1 MMRSSRTAA
10 RGSLLAAVVL
20 AGCGTDDRSGS
31 STRQPSPS
39 PTERTAPDR
48 SPLSRP
54 TPKPPLTAVEEA
66 RLNERLRDAAWAN
79 DVAEARLLIRR
90 GADVNAKDE
99 TVQSAY
105 LISTSEGYLDLLRLT
120 LRNGAKIGDKDSWN
134 GTGLI
139 RAAER
144 GHYAVVG
151 ELLQA
156 GIVRDHVNR
165 IGYQAIHEAV
175 WLGEDADDYATTLRV
190 LAAGGVQLN
199 QASRDEGLTPLQMAQ
214 SRGYEGLERVLTRM
228 TTTRPPD
235 DADAALL
242 RAAARGDADGVA
254 LALRA
259 GADLEA
265 RDGRRRTALLL
276 AATHDH
282 IDAAKVLVAL
292 GADPDALDDRHDT
305 PWLVTGVTGSVAML
319 EALLPANPDLSIE
332 NRYGGLS
339 VIPASERGHVGYV
352 RRVVSTGIDV
362 NHVNRLGWTALLEAV
377 LLGDGGPRH
386 QEIVRILLAA
396 GADRTIPDRAGVT
409 ALEHARS
416 KGYDELARI
425 LSG

>member
-1 MMRSSRTAA
+1 M
-10 RGSLLAAVVL
+10 GFLLAAMVL
-20 AGCGTDDRSGS
+20 AGCGADDEPRS
-31 STRQPSPS
+31 STTRPSPSLTEHAAPDPSPS
-39 PTERTAPDR
+39 P
-48 SPLSRP
+48 RP
-54 TPKPPLTAVEEA
+54 ARNPPLTRSEQA
-66 RLNERLRDAAWAN
+66 RLDERLRDAAWAN
-79 DVAEARLLIRR
+79 NVADAKRLIRR
-90 GADVNAKDE
+90 GANVNAKDE

-144 GHYAVVG
+144 GHHGVVG

-156 GIVRDHVNR
+156 GIARDHVNR

-175 WLGEDADDYATTLRV
+175 WLGEDTDVYATTLRV

-199 QASRDEGLTPLQMAQ
+199 KASRDEGLNPLQMAQ
-214 SRGYEGLERVLTRM
+214 DRGYEGLEKVLTRM
-228 TTTRPPD
+228 TTSQPPD
-235 DADAALL
+235 DADSALL

-254 LALRA
+254 IALRA

-276 AATHDH
+276 AAERDH
-282 IDAAKVLVAL
+282 VDTAKVLVAL
-292 GADPDALDDRHDT
+292 GADPDAIDDRHDT
-305 PWLVTGVTGSVAML
+305 AWLVTGVTGSVAML
-319 EALLPANPDLSIE
+319 ETLLPANPDLSIE

-339 VIPASERGHVGYV
+339 VIPASERGHIDYV
-352 RRVVSTGIDV
+352 RRVVRTDIDV
-362 NHVNRLGWTALLEAV
+362 DHVNRLGWTALLEAV
-377 LLGDGGPRH
+377 ILGDGGRDH

-396 GADRTIPDRAGVT
+396 GADRSIPDRDGVT
-409 ALEHARS
+409 ALEHAQA

-425 LSG
+425 LLAQ